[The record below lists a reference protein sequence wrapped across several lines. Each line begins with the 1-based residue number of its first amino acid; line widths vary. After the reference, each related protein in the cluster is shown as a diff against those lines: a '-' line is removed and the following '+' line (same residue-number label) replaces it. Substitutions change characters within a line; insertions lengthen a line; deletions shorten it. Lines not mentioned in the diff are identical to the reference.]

1 MEFTFTENNRCVIC
15 KDFVGSKKASKVIHI
30 RLQHKKILDILD
42 EELGKNGYLK
52 NENEE
57 FFEDETSTSRGCI
70 TSESS
75 ISRSSRTSIS
85 SFARSKGVK
94 MTQTQMTWRSRLTS
108 SR

>member
-15 KDFVGSKKASKVIHI
+15 KKDFVSSKKASKVIHI

-57 FFEDETSTSRGCI
+57 FFEDEVTLENLGLVCKICAFTETSTNRGCI
-70 TSESS
+70 TSESR
-75 ISRSSRTSIS
+75 ISR
-85 SFARSKGVK
+85 
-94 MTQTQMTWRSRLTS
+94 
-108 SR
+108 